1 MGWVPMQADWS
12 FHRATCAAR
21 RPSLSIMGA
30 VGSLYRLE
38 PVALRLGAV
47 LALMAIAGRI
57 LIIPYP
63 IFLGLCGVVLGF
75 VPGAPH
81 D

>member
-1 MGWVPMQADWS
+1 
-12 FHRATCAAR
+12 
-21 RPSLSIMGA
+21 MGA

-38 PVALRLGAV
+38 PVALRLDAV

-75 VPGAPH
+75 VPGAPN